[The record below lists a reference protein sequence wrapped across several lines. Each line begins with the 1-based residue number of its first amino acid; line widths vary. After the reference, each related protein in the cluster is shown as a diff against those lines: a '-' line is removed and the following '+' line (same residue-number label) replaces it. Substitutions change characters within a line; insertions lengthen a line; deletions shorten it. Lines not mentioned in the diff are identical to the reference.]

1 MPPAMLSVE
10 LYEKKKKKGAGDYEV
25 ISALP
30 TVLLVFFQSLS

>member
-10 LYEKKKKKGAGDYEV
+10 LFEKKKKGAGDYEV